1 MRPKAAVTRTERLIL
16 LYNED
21 EFKRLKLLFAKSLC
35 HSISGY
41 VRKVSLEDPVEIA
54 VRNES
59 FDDFVGEIIQLRKE
73 MVSLRKE
80 AAFTP
85 EQLEKVIRMQED
97 IKTIINKIV
106 ELCMP
111 Q

>member
-35 HSISGY
+35 HSIAGY

-73 MVSLRKE
+73 MTSLRKE
-80 AAFTP
+80 AAFAP
-85 EQLEKVIRMQED
+85 ALEKIIQVQED
-97 IKTIINKIV
+97 IKSIINKII